1 MSVADTLQ
9 SQLKAAEARLA
20 GAGIETA
27 RLDAE
32 ILMAHVLGCPR
43 MALYGKLTAAVP
55 QQVLSEFDALLSRRQ
70 TCEPVAYITGE
81 QEFWS
86 LPFKVTPDTLIPRP
100 DTETLVETVL
110 RQMDG
115 LPVRRVLDL
124 GTGSGCILL
133 SLLSEIHQAQG
144 VAVDISAG
152 ALSVAKE
159 NAVSLDLQE
168 RVEFFQGSWFSP
180 LDKQAQFDVIVSNP
194 PYIPS
199 QDVADLM
206 SDVRLYEPGSA
217 LDGGEDGLGPYRLI
231 ADQAPA
237 FLAPGGLLAVE
248 VGIHQA
254 GDALALFDAAG
265 LVGTGKVKDL
275 GGVERVVYGKKS

>member
-1 MSVADTLQ
+1 MSVADTLL
-9 SQLKAAEARLA
+9 SQLKAAEVRLA
-20 GAGIETA
+20 LAGIETA

-55 QQVLSEFDALLSRRQ
+55 QQAVSEFDALLSRRL

-133 SLLSEIHQAQG
+133 SLLHELRDALG
-144 VAVDISAG
+144 TAVDISAG

-168 RVEFFQGSWFSP
+168 RVEFFQGSWFAP

-199 QDVADLM
+199 KDMAGLM
-206 SDVRLYEPGSA
+206 ADVRLYEPGSA

-254 GDALALFDAAG
+254 GDVMALFDAAG

-275 GGVERVVYGKKS
+275 GGVERVLYGKKS

>member
-20 GAGIETA
+20 VTGIETA

-55 QQVLSEFDALLSRRQ
+55 QQVLSEFDALLSRRL

-133 SLLSEIHQAQG
+133 SLLHELRDALG
-144 VAVDISAG
+144 TAVDISAG

-168 RVEFFQGSWFSP
+168 RVEFFQGSWLAP

-199 QDVADLM
+199 KDMASLM
-206 SDVRLYEPGSA
+206 ADVRLYEPGSA

-254 GDALALFDAAG
+254 GDVMALFDAAG

>member
-1 MSVADTLQ
+1 LSVADTLQ

-20 GAGIETA
+20 VTGIETA

-55 QQVLSEFDALLSRRQ
+55 QQVLSEFDALLSRRL

-133 SLLSEIHQAQG
+133 SLLHELRDALG
-144 VAVDISAG
+144 TAVDISAG

-168 RVEFFQGSWFSP
+168 RVEFFQGSWLAP

-199 QDVADLM
+199 KDMASLM
-206 SDVRLYEPGSA
+206 ADVRLYEPGSA

-254 GDALALFDAAG
+254 GDVMALFDAAG